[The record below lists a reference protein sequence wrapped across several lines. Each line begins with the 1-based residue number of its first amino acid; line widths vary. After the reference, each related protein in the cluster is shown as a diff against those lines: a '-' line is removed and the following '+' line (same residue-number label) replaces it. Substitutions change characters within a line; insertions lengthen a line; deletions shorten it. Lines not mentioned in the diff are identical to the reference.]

1 MRHPA
6 AMKTI
11 DHREVLALQARGA
24 QIIETLPPSEYNTTH
39 IKGALHL
46 PLRDVMRKAAATLV
60 RERPVIAY
68 CRDTL

>member
-6 AMKTI
+6 AMKI
-11 DHREVLALQARGA
+11 INHKEVLALRARGA
-24 QIIETLPPSEYNTTH
+24 QIVDVLPASEYNTTH
-39 IKGALHL
+39 IAGAIHL
-46 PLRDVMRKAAATLV
+46 PLRDVMRKAPSMLA